1 MTSGQKTALS
11 LLVSVILFCAFS
23 LAAFAGLFSAIDA
36 RFYEPAKIYGI
47 RERLKNVALAC
58 DEYLS
63 ALGDRFAT
71 GESSFLKNPSVA
83 SFVEAKAGQED
94 VFARSELLG
103 DLRSSTQGFLGLR
116 VLDKNQNS
124 IHYSTFASDILRR
137 DEKNNL
143 TAYKN
148 YLDCLSPSGKQ
159 EIPAQIISCE
169 DTAGDLAVG
178 KKVYFDADKRVVFS
192 YPLYDRYS
200 VFRGTALFYVN
211 ALDFSNAL
219 LKRGL
224 ISVGEGFTF
233 LANGQ
238 TGQDSLCGYVFGIPS
253 LGLSAQEEIENGVL
267 DAWKN
272 DSASVQRLFSIDAD
286 GKNFLVALSERS
298 KSGVF
303 ACGIFNDDI
312 FSLSK
317 AARFLI
323 LACVFV
329 SLFLICFLI
338 LNLRRDDE
346 TVIRERIKTLQLGVV
361 DEYLSKKE
369 ALDWEAISG
378 RREAVTKEI
387 ISSLGGRAKKRQ
399 AQVEELINRSW
410 DELFAAMNLRP
421 AAGADSKGG
430 LENAQEI
437 KAMLQEILSSGAIKV
452 QSVAA
457 AAPAPVKAAPKPAA
471 VEEVEVADAEPVE
484 DLEEVADAE
493 PVEDL
498 EEIPEAEAVEA
509 EAVEA
514 EEVADAEPVEDLE
527 EVPEA
532 EAVEAADAEPVEDL
546 EEVAAAEPVEDLE
559 EVPEAEP
566 VEDLEEVP
574 EAEEVAD
581 AEPVEELEELEDV
594 APLESVDGHEND
606 APVVLESPLEA
617 QSVEDLEEVPEAEPV
632 EDLEEV
638 PEAEEVEV
646 ADAEPVEDLEEI
658 PEAEEVADAEP
669 ESDEDESP
677 ASSSVPEDIRED
689 VASDFFAVHQ
699 DSEERKEG
707 EPHSRDDAFDPFFN
721 VRDAFEPNEETES
734 LAQNFVIS
742 EPNFKDLDTSGREQ
756 AVNGTFEEDKK
767 NIEKEIS
774 LEEFGVQQQKERE
787 EFSEDLE
794 FGAPNTRNDDDGT
807 DVASTFTTE
816 KPRFERSPFAAFAKP
831 APQVQE
837 NKSAALLSDAE
848 QDSAS
853 AAAAIPISGGKSFMF
868 SSFGQNQNFS
878 ELQAADYS
886 AIVQDSN
893 GVFSITD
900 DLQTGGFVQDNSF
913 KRLVDSVLNKA

>member
-169 DTAGDLAVG
+169 DTAGDLAAG

-272 DSASVQRLFSIDAD
+272 DSASVQRLFSIDAED
-286 GKNFLVALSERS
+286 KNFLVALSERS

-421 AAGADSKGG
+421 ASGADTKGG

-457 AAPAPVKAAPKPAA
+457 PSPAPVKAAPKPAA
-471 VEEVEVADAEPVE
+471 VKAVEA
-484 DLEEVADAE
+484 ADAE

-498 EEIPEAEAVEA
+498 EEIP
-509 EAVEA
+509 EA

-532 EAVEAADAEPVEDL
+532 E
-546 EEVAAAEPVEDLE
+546 EVADAEPVEDLE
-559 EVPEAEP
+559 EVPEAEEVADAEP
-566 VEDLEEVP
+566 VEDLEEIP

-617 QSVEDLEEVPEAEPV
+617 QPV
-632 EDLEEV
+632 EDLEEI
-638 PEAEEVEV
+638 PEAEEV

-658 PEAEEVADAEP
+658 PEAEAVEAADAEP

-816 KPRFERSPFAAFAKP
+816 KPRFERSPFAAFAKA

>member
-11 LLVSVILFCAFS
+11 LLLSVILFCAFS

-169 DTAGDLAVG
+169 DTAGDLAAG

-272 DSASVQRLFSIDAD
+272 DSASVQRLFSIDAED
-286 GKNFLVALSERS
+286 KNFLVALSERS

-329 SLFLICFLI
+329 SQFLICFLI

-421 AAGADSKGG
+421 ASGADTKGG

-457 AAPAPVKAAPKPAA
+457 ASPAPVKAAPKPAA

-484 DLEEVADAE
+484 DLEE
-493 PVEDL
+493 
-498 EEIPEAEAVEA
+498 IPEAE
-509 EAVEA
+509 
-514 EEVADAEPVEDLE
+514 
-527 EVPEA
+527 
-532 EAVEAADAEPVEDL
+532 
-546 EEVAAAEPVEDLE
+546 
-559 EVPEAEP
+559 
-566 VEDLEEVP
+566 
-574 EAEEVAD
+574 
-581 AEPVEELEELEDV
+581 
-594 APLESVDGHEND
+594 
-606 APVVLESPLEA
+606 
-617 QSVEDLEEVPEAEPV
+617 
-632 EDLEEV
+632 
-638 PEAEEVEV
+638 EV

-658 PEAEEVADAEP
+658 PEAEEVEAADAEPVEDLEEVPEAEEVEAADVEP

-707 EPHSRDDAFDPFFN
+707 EPHSRDNAFDPFFN

-794 FGAPNTRNDDDGT
+794 FGAPNAINDDDGT

-816 KPRFERSPFAAFAKP
+816 KPRFERSPFAAFAKA

>member
-11 LLVSVILFCAFS
+11 LLLSVILFCAFS

-169 DTAGDLAVG
+169 DTAGDLAAG
-178 KKVYFDADKRVVFS
+178 KKVYFDVDKRVVFS

-272 DSASVQRLFSIDAD
+272 DSASVQRLFSIDAED
-286 GKNFLVALSERS
+286 KNFLVALSERS

-421 AAGADSKGG
+421 ASGADSKGG

-457 AAPAPVKAAPKPAA
+457 ASPAPVKAAPKPAA
-471 VEEVEVADAEPVE
+471 VQAVEAADAEAVE

-498 EEIPEAEAVEA
+498 EEIPD
-509 EAVEA
+509 A
-514 EEVADAEPVEDLE
+514 EEVADAEPVEELE
-527 EVPEA
+527 EI
-532 EAVEAADAEPVEDL
+532 
-546 EEVAAAEPVEDLE
+546 EE
-559 EVPEAEP
+559 
-566 VEDLEEVP
+566 
-574 EAEEVAD
+574 

-617 QSVEDLEEVPEAEPV
+617 Q
-632 EDLEEV
+632 
-638 PEAEEVEV
+638 
-646 ADAEPVEDLEEI
+646 PVEDLEEI

-721 VRDAFEPNEETES
+721 VRDAFEPNEEIES

-816 KPRFERSPFAAFAKP
+816 KPRFERSPFAAFAKA

>member
-83 SFVEAKAGQED
+83 SYVEAKAGQED

-169 DTAGDLAVG
+169 DTAGDLAAG

-421 AAGADSKGG
+421 ASGADSKGG

-457 AAPAPVKAAPKPAA
+457 ASPAPVKAAPKPAA
-471 VEEVEVADAEPVE
+471 VEEVADAEPVEDLEGVADAEPVEAADAEPVEDLEEIPEAEEVADAEPVEDLEEVADAEPVEDLEEVEAVDAEPVE

-509 EAVEA
+509 
-514 EEVADAEPVEDLE
+514 
-527 EVPEA
+527 
-532 EAVEAADAEPVEDL
+532 
-546 EEVAAAEPVEDLE
+546 
-559 EVPEAEP
+559 
-566 VEDLEEVP
+566 
-574 EAEEVAD
+574 
-581 AEPVEELEELEDV
+581 
-594 APLESVDGHEND
+594 
-606 APVVLESPLEA
+606 
-617 QSVEDLEEVPEAEPV
+617 
-632 EDLEEV
+632 
-638 PEAEEVEV
+638 
-646 ADAEPVEDLEEI
+646 
-658 PEAEEVADAEP
+658 ADAEP

-707 EPHSRDDAFDPFFN
+707 ESHSRDDAFDPFFN

-816 KPRFERSPFAAFAKP
+816 KPRFERSPFAAFAKA

-886 AIVQDSN
+886 AIFQDSN